1 MDKYSLSDYF
11 FVLCILACAILFG
24 ILLTDTQA
32 KFYEYRKETESQLSE
47 KDIKIEQL
55 EKEVRLLK
63 TDLNLKE
70 NDFSEK

>member
-11 FVLCILACAILFG
+11 FCLCLLLCAVIFG

-32 KFYEYRKETESQLSE
+32 KFYEYRVETEAKLSE
-47 KDIKIEQL
+47 KDMQIQQL
-55 EKEVRLLK
+55 EKEIRLLR

-70 NDFSEK
+70 NGFSEK

>member
-11 FVLCILACAILFG
+11 FVLCILACAVLFG

-32 KFYEYRKETESQLSE
+32 KYYEYRKETEAQLSE

-55 EKEVRLLK
+55 EKEVRLLR

-70 NDFSEK
+70 NGFSEK

>member
-11 FVLCILACAILFG
+11 FVLCILACAIMFG

-32 KFYEYRKETESQLSE
+32 KFYEYKKETEAQLSE
-47 KDIKIEQL
+47 KDVRIEQL
-55 EKEVRLLK
+55 EKEIRLLK

-70 NDFSEK
+70 NGFSEK